1 MARGAK
7 TRSQLLRRR
16 YDEVVALHRRAR
28 GDDPVVIV
36 VVESAQQDELPV
48 AVAPGTDDGETV
60 LASMGVADAR
70 AWLGGAARAGKTVGD
85 AVDTGAAKGMAQGM
99 AQGMAKWDERAPDAM
114 DVAVI
119 AGGGISVMRLTA
131 R

>member
-28 GDDPVVIV
+28 GDGPVVIV

-99 AQGMAKWDERAPDAM
+99 AKWDERAPDAM